1 MEKLPSGLLVMQKA
15 LNKKLRSPH
24 QVALSRS
31 RDPETRSGSEL
42 WRGRLISYVVKR
54 ERERER
60 LGTRRSE
67 RHVGFKRRGEDHSVW
82 FIIQYFKRRRLR
94 DGFIISEEPVCPTR
108 CKI

>member
-15 LNKKLRSPH
+15 LNKKLRSLH

-31 RDPETRSGSEL
+31 RDPEPRSGSEL
-42 WRGRLISYVVKR
+42 WRGRLISCVVKR

-67 RHVGFKRRGEDHSVW
+67 
-82 FIIQYFKRRRLR
+82 
-94 DGFIISEEPVCPTR
+94 
-108 CKI
+108 